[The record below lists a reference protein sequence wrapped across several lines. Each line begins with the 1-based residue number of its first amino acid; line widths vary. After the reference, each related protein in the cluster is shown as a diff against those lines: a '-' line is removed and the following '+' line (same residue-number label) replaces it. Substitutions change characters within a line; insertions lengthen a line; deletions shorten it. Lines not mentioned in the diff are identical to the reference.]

1 MMQLNQQEYIR
12 ITDAFR
18 TKKERQRYWLLLM
31 VCTLLG
37 VVLSVGLLVYNNPVP
52 VTSPSFIPVVK
63 RRVVA
68 VIAMMIAVICQSLST
83 VTFQTMTNNRIITP
97 SLLGFDALYS
107 AIHTATMFLFG
118 VSAFLEF
125 KGIGAFL
132 LQVGLMIAMSLL
144 LYGWLVSGKHGDL
157 QLMLLVGVILGTGLR
172 SLSAFM
178 RRVLSP
184 SEFDILQA
192 KMFGSVNNAES
203 EYFII
208 AIPIVIVIATV
219 LFMTAGNLNVLSL
232 GQSVCQTFGV
242 SFQKHVLINLVLVS
256 ILMAISTALVGPLT
270 FFGFLVATL
279 TYQLTPTYD
288 HRYLLP
294 MSLALG
300 FVMMTGAYFFMYHI
314 FNAQGVVSIII
325 ELFGGLTFLV
335 VLLRKGK
342 L

>member
-1 MMQLNQQEYIR
+1 MQVNSQENLR
-12 ITDAFR
+12 ITDSFR
-18 TKKERQRYWLLLM
+18 TKKERLRYWQLLI
-31 VCTLLG
+31 VCTVLGILLA
-37 VVLSVGLLVYNNPVP
+37 VGLLVYNNPVP
-52 VTSPSFIPVVK
+52 VDSPSFLPVVK

-68 VIAMMIAVICQSLST
+68 VVAMSIAVVCQSLST

-107 AIHTATMFLFG
+107 AIHTGTMFLFG
-118 VSAFLEF
+118 VGAFLEF
-125 KGIGAFL
+125 KGMGAFL
-132 LQVGLMIAMSLL
+132 LQVILMIAMSLM
-144 LYGWLVSGKHGDL
+144 LYGWLVSGKNGDL

-172 SLSAFM
+172 SLSTFM

-192 KMFGSVNNAES
+192 RMFGSVNNAES
-203 EYFII
+203 EYFGI
-208 AIPIVIVIATV
+208 AIPIVIVIATL
-219 LFMTAGNLNVLSL
+219 LFMTSRNLNVLSL
-232 GQSVCQTFGV
+232 GQHVCQTFGV
-242 SFQKHVLINLVLVS
+242 SFQKHVLINLVFVS

-314 FNAQGVVSIII
+314 FNAQGVVSVII
-325 ELFGGLTFLV
+325 EMFGGITFLLV
-335 VLLRKGK
+335 ILRKGK